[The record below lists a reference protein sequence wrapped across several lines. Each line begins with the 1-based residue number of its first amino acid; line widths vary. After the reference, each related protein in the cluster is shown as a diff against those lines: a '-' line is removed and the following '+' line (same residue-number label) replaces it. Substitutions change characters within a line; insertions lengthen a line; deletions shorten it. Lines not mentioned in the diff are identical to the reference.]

1 MLHNISIITEL
12 VNSIC
17 RDSMDTQYTE
27 CTLND
32 AELQSIFLNVHL
44 RHGFAVNLEASSAN
58 WKASSSKAE
67 NFLQVLGLYILKFP
81 GQLCLQI
88 FWNVYVLWSCVC
100 FCCLH
105 WKCGTVAEVISTYV
119 SLLKTHTICHVMHI
133 FADITIHHVSPST
146 RNTSQC
152 NKNGEHC

>member
-44 RHGFAVNLEASSAN
+44 RHGFAVNLEASS
-58 WKASSSKAE
+58 SKAE

-88 FWNVYVLWSCVC
+88 F
-100 FCCLH
+100 
-105 WKCGTVAEVISTYV
+105 
-119 SLLKTHTICHVMHI
+119 
-133 FADITIHHVSPST
+133 
-146 RNTSQC
+146 
-152 NKNGEHC
+152 